1 MPCLTGPILVLGSP
15 TLGNPI
21 MGSPILDKRTLGN
34 PTLGNPTLGNPI
46 LDKRTLGNPILDK
59 RTLGN
64 PTLGKRTLDNPIL
77 GSLILGSPTL
87 GSLTLGSPILDSLIL
102 GKRTLGRH
110 IPVILPQHTLTAP
123 TATPLILPT
132 PPRTLGLHPPQPL
145 DIAPE
150 IRTVAISAI
159 PTAAI
164 PPVLAQYQLISA
176 AISQQG
182 TIG

>member
-21 MGSPILDKRTLGN
+21 MGSPILDKRTLGS
-34 PTLGNPTLGNPI
+34 PTLGNPILGNPI
-46 LDKRTLGNPILDK
+46 LDKR
-59 RTLGN
+59 
-64 PTLGKRTLDNPIL
+64 TLGKRTLDNPIL
-77 GSLILGSPTL
+77 GSFILGSPTL
-87 GSLTLGSPILDSLIL
+87 GSPTLGSPILDSLIL

-164 PPVLAQYQLISA
+164 PPVLAQSRLIPA